1 MKSEPGPS
9 MTLGSVAK
17 AGLRLI
23 VWCRG
28 CQHQVEPD
36 PAQLAERYG
45 AGASVL
51 DWHARLVCSK
61 CGGRE
66 VDMVVSGTKR

>member
-1 MKSEPGPS
+1 

-36 PAQLAERYG
+36 PAQLAGRYG
-45 AGASVL
+45 GETRIL
-51 DWHARLVCSK
+51 DWHARLVCSN
-61 CGGRE
+61 R
-66 VDMVVSGTKR
+66 T

>member
-1 MKSEPGPS
+1 
-9 MTLGSVAK
+9 MTLGGVAK

-45 AGASVL
+45 AETRVL
-51 DWHARLVCSK
+51 DWHTRLVCSK
-61 CGGRE
+61 CGGRD
-66 VDMVVSGTKR
+66 VDFVVSGTKRG

>member
-1 MKSEPGPS
+1 
-9 MTLGSVAK
+9 MTLGGVAK

-28 CQHQVEPD
+28 CQHQVEPE

-45 AGASVL
+45 VGASVL

-66 VDMVVSGTKR
+66 VDMLVSGTKRR